1 MCAIEV
7 AASALE
13 NLSRGTTIANSVNI
27 NPEIRNLRFRSQ
39 QVTRKVS
46 FFCNKYSINSDTLT
60 FLIYTS
66 DGFQQRIFNLFLRQ
80 LRDAG

>member
-7 AASALE
+7 AASALG

-39 QVTRKVS
+39 QVTRKV
-46 FFCNKYSINSDTLT
+46 FF
-60 FLIYTS
+60 FL
-66 DGFQQRIFNLFLRQ
+66 Q
-80 LRDAG
+80 

>member
-39 QVTRKVS
+39 QVTRKV
-46 FFCNKYSINSDTLT
+46 FF
-60 FLIYTS
+60 FL
-66 DGFQQRIFNLFLRQ
+66 Q
-80 LRDAG
+80 

>member
-39 QVTRKVS
+39 QVTRKVF
-46 FFCNKYSINSDTLT
+46 FFCNKYSINSDTL
-60 FLIYTS
+60 TS